1 MVLKGIDLLIYVA
14 VCGGSGSG
22 KSTLLEILMQSRA
35 PLRGTVKWDYKQ
47 SFRRNVGVI
56 FQSFGME
63 STLDSKESCWNG

>member
-22 KSTLLEILMQSRA
+22 SGKSTLLEVLMQSRA
-35 PLRGTVKWDYKQ
+35 PVRGTVKWDYKQ

-56 FQSFGME
+56 FQSFGW
-63 STLDSKESCWNG
+63 SQHWI